1 MKVYLAGRFGD
12 RETLR
17 ELRGVL
23 TRAGVMVTSRWL
35 NSHHQAEDPTDEEL
49 GQYAYEDL
57 RDIDDADVLVLWN
70 PLHHHR
76 SGRGGRHVELGY
88 ALAKGKRVILI
99 GQRENVFHHLPCVEV
114 LKDPYSLVD
123 HLVP

>member
-23 TRAGVMVTSRWL
+23 ARVGVTVTSRWL
-35 NSHHQAEDPTDEEL
+35 DSGHQSDDPTDAERS
-49 GQYAYEDL
+49 QYAREDL
-57 RDIDDADVLVLWN
+57 YDIDDADVLVLWN
-70 PLHHHR
+70 PAHHHR

-88 ALAKGKRVILI
+88 ALAKRKRVILI
-99 GQRENVFHHLPCVEV
+99 GQRENVFHYLPHVEV

-123 HLVP
+123 HLVA